1 MFILALHHFSQAPPQ
16 MARHRPLVPLPWHPI
31 SAIHGMMVPALI
43 DQYLPTELEKSRV
56 AGPLSIYSS
65 LNLHISRFGIIL
77 KKYQPG
83 KWRLILDLC
92 SPQGHSVMSR
102 FPKIHF
108 QFST

>member
-1 MFILALHHFSQAPPQ
+1 

-31 SAIHGMMVPALI
+31 SAIHGVMVPALI

-56 AGPLSIYSS
+56 AGPLSISPL

-77 KKYQPG
+77 KKYQRG
-83 KWRLILDLC
+83 KWRLIFDLC

-108 QFST
+108 RFST